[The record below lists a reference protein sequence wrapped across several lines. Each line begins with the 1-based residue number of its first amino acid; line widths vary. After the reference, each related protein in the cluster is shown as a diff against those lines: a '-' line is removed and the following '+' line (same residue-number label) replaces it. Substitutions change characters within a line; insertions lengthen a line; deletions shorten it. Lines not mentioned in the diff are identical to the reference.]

1 MRRPHFKAFAI
12 NQLPPDSHNTLC
24 LLAGYPKSLW
34 YRWIGFYI
42 AGAERAGIRH
52 GDYGLCVY
60 RVLFRSLFLSIF
72 LRPGASFHG
81 RSHGQNFG
89 FAQSQNALHYRPLC
103 AWRTSLSWR
112 CWLQILRTRSAQRAS
127 SGMKRGEINLQ
138 FLDLLIRHAGHF
150 PACNQEVT
158 SFRLW
163 L

>member
-24 LLAGYPKSLW
+24 LLAGYPKGLW

-89 FAQSQNALHYRPLC
+89 FAQSQNALHYRLLC
-103 AWRTSLSWR
+103 AWRISLFWR
-112 CWLQILRTRSAQRAS
+112 YWLQILRRLRAGAS
-127 SGMKRGEINLQ
+127 SGMKRGEIN
-138 FLDLLIRHAGHF
+138 F
-150 PACNQEVT
+150 
-158 SFRLW
+158 
-163 L
+163 